1 MLHLMKESLQRKLA
15 ALFFVPTLTYVG
27 AMWTGQDS
35 NRAITFSLP
44 LGKLH
49 FHDIIRLIVCPV
61 FAERSLNDSTG
72 RIQSRNSNWIKSL
85 HKEMIFHTFHPLT
98 AKGGFP

>member
-15 ALFFVPTLTYVG
+15 ALFFVPPLTYVG
-27 AMWTGQDS
+27 AMWTVQDS

-49 FHDIIRLIVCPV
+49 FHDIIRWIVCPV
-61 FAERSLNDSTG
+61 FAGKELERLDRLNTIPQFQLD
-72 RIQSRNSNWIKSL
+72 KVL
-85 HKEMIFHTFHPLT
+85 
-98 AKGGFP
+98 A

>member
-15 ALFFVPTLTYVG
+15 ALFFVPLLTYVG
-27 AMWTGQDS
+27 AMWAVQNS

-49 FHDIIRLIVCPV
+49 FHDIIRWIVCKMDRMSCFRRKEP
-61 FAERSLNDSTG
+61 ERLDRLNPIPQFQLD
-72 RIQSRNSNWIKSL
+72 KVL
-85 HKEMIFHTFHPLT
+85 
-98 AKGGFP
+98 A